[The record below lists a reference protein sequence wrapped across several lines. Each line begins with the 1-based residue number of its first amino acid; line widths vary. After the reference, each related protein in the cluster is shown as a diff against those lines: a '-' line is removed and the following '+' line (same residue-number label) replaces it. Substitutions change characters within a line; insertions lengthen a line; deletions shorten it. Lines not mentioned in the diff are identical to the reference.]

1 MAPNMGIKSWA
12 SDDGRRQLRSIYAI
26 LLLFREQDGEM
37 PVQQQ
42 LVLCHIAL
50 NEGTTQ
56 RDLCQ
61 ALDMAVSSASRNIA
75 ALSEVHRLGKPGLGL
90 ITWSEDLND
99 RRSKL
104 LTLTPKGRAFMHRI
118 LSVL

>member
-1 MAPNMGIKSWA
+1 
-12 SDDGRRQLRSIYAI
+12 
-26 LLLFREQDGEM
+26 M

-61 ALDMAVSSASRNIA
+61 ALDMAVSTASRNIA
-75 ALSEVHRLGKPGLGL
+75 ALSEVHRLGKSGLGL
-90 ITWSEDLND
+90 VTWTEDVLD

-104 LTLTPKGRAFMHRI
+104 LMLAPKGRSFMRRI
-118 LSVL
+118 LATL

>member
-1 MAPNMGIKSWA
+1 
-12 SDDGRRQLRSIYAI
+12 
-26 LLLFREQDGEM
+26 M

-42 LVLCHIAL
+42 LVLCHVAL

-61 ALDMAVSSASRNIA
+61 ALDMAVSTASRNIA
-75 ALSEVHRLGKPGLGL
+75 SLSEVHRLGKPGLGL
-90 ITWSEDLND
+90 VTWIEDVQD

-104 LTLTPKGRAFMHRI
+104 LMLTPKGRAFVGRLI
-118 LSVL
+118 GTI